1 MGWNG
6 DVEGSQ
12 AMVEIKM
19 DSDKAVI
26 AGFREFFPRECT
38 TRVPLGAFPDDFL
51 MLALMEEL
59 GVLNLESVTIEY
71 LGEVTTLHVL
81 GVRDLTGIELLVN
94 LTVLDTTLS
103 RISDISPLAARPR
116 II

>member
-1 MGWNG
+1 M
-6 DVEGSQ
+6 
-12 AMVEIKM
+12 
-19 DSDKAVI
+19 
-26 AGFREFFPRECT
+26 
-38 TRVPLGAFPDDFL
+38 
-51 MLALMEEL
+51 
-59 GVLNLESVTIEY
+59 LNLESVTIEY
-71 LGEVTTLHVL
+71 LREVTTLHVL